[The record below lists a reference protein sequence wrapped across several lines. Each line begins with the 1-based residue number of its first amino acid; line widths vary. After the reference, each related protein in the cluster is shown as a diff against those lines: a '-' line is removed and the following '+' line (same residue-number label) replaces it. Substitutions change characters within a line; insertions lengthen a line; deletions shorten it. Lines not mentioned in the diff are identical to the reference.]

1 MLLGDER
8 MPKASSA
15 LPGWLKPVNRV
26 VIALQRM
33 GLPLGTMRVLTVLGR
48 TSGKM
53 RSTPVSSLT
62 VDGRQYIVGGL
73 AEADWVQNARAAGWG
88 YLAHGR
94 KKSRVRLVE
103 LPVEARAPILR
114 AFPRLVP
121 GGVRFFQ
128 QVYELPADP
137 ALLPEAFAGLVTQ
150 STVFRVEADETT
162 ARQGASGQ
170 TKAARSAT

>member
-1 MLLGDER
+1 
-8 MPKASSA
+8 MPNTSSA
-15 LPGWLKPVNRV
+15 LPGWLKPANRV
-26 VIALQRM
+26 VIALQRI
-33 GLPLGTMRVLTVLGR
+33 GLPLGTMRVLTVPGR

-53 RSTPVSSLT
+53 RATPVSSLT

-73 AEADWVQNARAAGWG
+73 AEADWVKNVRAAGWG
-88 YLAHGR
+88 LLAQGR

-103 LPVEARAPILR
+103 LPVEERAPILR

-128 QVYELPADP
+128 QVYELPTDP
-137 ALLPEAFAGLVTQ
+137 ALLPQAFASLATQ
-150 STVFRVEADETT
+150 CTVFRVEVDET
-162 ARQGASGQ
+162 AAHQGNSGQ

>member
-1 MLLGDER
+1 
-8 MPKASSA
+8 MPNTSSA
-15 LPGWLKPVNRV
+15 LPGWLKPANRV
-26 VIALQRM
+26 VIALQRI
-33 GLPLGTMRVLTVLGR
+33 GLPLGTMRVLTVPGR

-53 RSTPVSSLT
+53 RATPVSSLT

-73 AEADWVQNARAAGWG
+73 AEADWVKNVRAAGWG
-88 YLAHGR
+88 LLAQGR

-103 LPVEARAPILR
+103 LPVEERAPILR

-128 QVYELPADP
+128 QVYELPTDP
-137 ALLPEAFAGLVTQ
+137 ALLPQAFASLATQ
-150 STVFRVEADETT
+150 CTVFRVEVDET
-162 ARQGASGQ
+162 AAHQGTSGQ

>member
-1 MLLGDER
+1 
-8 MPKASSA
+8 MPNTSSA
-15 LPGWLKPVNRV
+15 LPGWLKPANRV
-26 VIALQRM
+26 VIALQRI
-33 GLPLGTMRVLTVLGR
+33 GLPLGTMRVLTVPGR

-53 RSTPVSSLT
+53 RATPVSSLT

-73 AEADWVQNARAAGWG
+73 AEADWVKNVRAAGWG
-88 YLAHGR
+88 LLAQGR
-94 KKSRVRLVE
+94 KKARVRLVE
-103 LPVEARAPILR
+103 LPVEERAPILR

-137 ALLPEAFAGLVTQ
+137 ALLPEAFAGLATQ
-150 STVFRVEADETT
+150 CTVFRVEVDETV
-162 ARQGASGQ
+162 AHQGNSGQ

>member
-1 MLLGDER
+1 

-15 LPGWLKPVNRV
+15 LPGWLKPANCV

-33 GLPLGTMRVLTVLGR
+33 GLSLGTMRVLTVPGR

-73 AEADWVQNARAAGWG
+73 AEADWVKNVRAAGWG
-88 YLAHGR
+88 YLAQGR
-94 KKSRVRLVE
+94 KKERVRLVE
-103 LPVEARAPILR
+103 LPVEERAPILR
-114 AFPRLVP
+114 EFPHLVP
-121 GGVRFFQ
+121 GGVGFFRR
-128 QVYELPADP
+128 VYGLPTDP
-137 ALLPEAFAGLVTQ
+137 TLLPEAFAGLAHH
-150 STVFRVEADETT
+150 STVFRVEADETA

-170 TKAARSAT
+170 MKAARTAP